1 MVNKKLYN
9 TYKLN
14 ETKISTNIEDLLYWL
29 PLNLPEK
36 SELDNLCLVHG
47 DFSLTK
53 VLFHP
58 TEPRILAI
66 LDW

>member
-1 MVNKKLYN
+1 MYN

-14 ETKISTNIEDLLYWL
+14 ETKISKNIEDLLYWL

-36 SELDNLCLVHG
+36 SELDTLCLIHG
-47 DFSLTK
+47 NFSLSK

-58 TEPRILAI
+58 TDTKIVAI